1 MEPSDAGRTQLKE
14 RRRRR
19 RRGRGRGRRRI
30 RRVRGWDAGEV
41 EPPALT
47 QRGGAKRDEEE
58 RDDGWGGGGGGDFKP
73 EAARNSR
80 LGCCGGSVSRTDHF
94 LHQRKSLCA
103 KTVIS
108 PPTVHIFPARGKHS
122 LQTVKCG

>member
-19 RRGRGRGRRRI
+19 RRGRGRRRI

-47 QRGGAKRDEEE
+47 QRGGAKRMKRRGMMGREE
-58 RDDGWGGGGGGDFKP
+58 GAGG
-73 EAARNSR
+73 
-80 LGCCGGSVSRTDHF
+80 
-94 LHQRKSLCA
+94 
-103 KTVIS
+103 IS
-108 PPTVHIFPARGKHS
+108 NQKQPGTAG
-122 LQTVKCG
+122 